1 MVVLLL
7 LGGTQTVI
15 PPHFQSADEPFSNL
29 IEINDNFKKLV
40 IPVPLGYLHPRI
52 FNCLEA
58 PVFSDY
64 TSDAIPG
71 ALHEEFMT
79 G

>member
-1 MVVLLL
+1 MSLRS
-7 LGGTQTVI
+7 
-15 PPHFQSADEPFSNL
+15 FCSNL

-40 IPVPLGYLHPRI
+40 IPVPLGYHPRI

-58 PVFSDY
+58 PVFSDNIY